1 MTHSMNEFAAL
12 AAQAAA
18 GAGAT
23 TAQAGA
29 FGAAAARHLAAGRDA
44 ADLGAAL
51 SALPGGPIRALPD
64 WLAQAVEA
72 AEGPQVAISLPA
84 GSLAGLARSYVETC
98 VWRCHAGAGP
108 EELVLDLGQPAA
120 PASPA
125 RLSPPPD
132 LLATMRSHAA
142 RRLVPESARSRA
154 AGAGA
159 GLIDSD

>member
-51 SALPGGPIRALPD
+51 SSLPGGPIRALPD
-64 WLAQAVEA
+64 WLNQTVEA
-72 AEGPQVAISLPA
+72 AGGVQVTLSLPA
-84 GSLAGLARSYVETC
+84 GFSAELARSYAETC
-98 VWRCHAGAGP
+98 VWRCHAGPG
-108 EELVLDLGQPAA
+108 ELTLDLGQPAA

-125 RLSPPPD
+125 RLSPPPN
-132 LLATMRSHAA
+132 LIAAMRSLAA

>member
-1 MTHSMNEFAAL
+1 MTHSMNEFAGL

-44 ADLGAAL
+44 AELRAAL

-64 WLAQAVEA
+64 WLAQTVEA
-72 AEGPQVAISLPA
+72 AGGAQVTLSLPA
-84 GSLAGLARSYVETC
+84 GPAAGLARSYAETC

-108 EELVLDLGQPAA
+108 GELGLDLGQPAA

-132 LLATMRSHAA
+132 LLTAMRSLAA